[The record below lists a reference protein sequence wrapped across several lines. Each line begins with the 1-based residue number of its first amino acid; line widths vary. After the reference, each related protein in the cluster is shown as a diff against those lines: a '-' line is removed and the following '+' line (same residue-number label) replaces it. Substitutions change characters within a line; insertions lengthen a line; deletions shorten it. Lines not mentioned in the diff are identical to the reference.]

1 MTALTR
7 KTRIIFAGGGT
18 GGHLYP
24 AIAIADRLT
33 ELLNGKAGVEILFVG
48 TKRGLEYRIRENLG
62 YPLKIINVRGLV
74 RSLTWK
80 NLLVPFVLM
89 GALMKASALLNEF
102 KPDIVVGTGG
112 YVAWPVLKSAMM
124 KKIPAV
130 LQEQNSF
137 PGITTRRLA
146 GKAQKI
152 YLGFEKAGELLSTR
166 GEKVVTG
173 NPVRRSI
180 LGGDRTEAMKH
191 FGLDPNK
198 KTILVIGGS
207 QGARALN
214 NTILACLGKKQ
225 LPDKYQLLWQT
236 GKRDYK
242 DVIAAAGDK
251 VKPHSLFPFENR
263 MDLVYAAAD
272 LVISRAGAL
281 VLAELE
287 ACRLASILVPYPFA
301 AGDHQRK
308 NAEEFVRQGFAV
320 MIDESE
326 LDRLNL
332 TEKALHLFK
341 SGRVKE
347 MNEAVEETAAG
358 KKPAVDMIAEDIIN
372 MIDNRVVQ
380 EAQID
385 KRG

>member
-1 MTALTR
+1 MTDRSQTVR
-7 KTRIIFAGGGT
+7 VIFAGGGT

-33 ELLNGKAGVEILFVG
+33 ELLKDKTGVEILFVG
-48 TKRGLEYRIRENLG
+48 TKRGLEYRIREHLG

-80 NLLVPFVLM
+80 NLLVPFVLV
-89 GALMKASALLNEF
+89 GALIKASALLNEF
-102 KPDIVVGTGG
+102 RPDIVVGTGG
-112 YVAWPVLKSAMM
+112 YVAWPVLKAAVS
-124 KKIPAV
+124 KKIPTV

-146 GKAQKI
+146 GKADRI
-152 YLGFEKAGELLSTR
+152 YLGFAKAKEMLQSKGE
-166 GEKVVTG
+166 VIITG

-180 LGGDRTEAMKH
+180 LAGDRAEAMKR
-191 FGLDPNK
+191 FKLDPDK

-214 NTILACLGKKQ
+214 HAILACLEKKQ
-225 LPDKYQLLWQT
+225 LPQEYQLLWQT

-242 DVIAAAGDK
+242 DVIASAGEK

-281 VLAELE
+281 ALAELE
-287 ACRLASILVPYPFA
+287 ACRLAAILVPYPFA

-308 NAEEFVRQGFAV
+308 NAEEFVRHGFAV
-320 MIDESE
+320 MLDESE
-326 LDRLNL
+326 LDRFDLL
-332 TEKALHLFK
+332 DKALGLFR
-341 SGRVKE
+341 SGRVQQ
-347 MNEAVEETAAG
+347 MSTAMAEAGAG
-358 KKPAVDMIAEDIIN
+358 KKPAVDTIAEDIIA
-372 MIDNRVVQ
+372 MIDNREKQ
-380 EAQID
+380 EAQLGE
-385 KRG
+385 RG